1 MTKSEALKLFRE
13 YDIVPKLKLKKLDAF
28 GRPTNPSR
36 DKVALREAWNNFTDF
51 LCKDRQITAKQYD
64 TWSNPF

>member
-13 YDIVPKLKLKKLDAF
+13 YDIVPKLWKLDAF
-28 GRPTNPSR
+28 GWPTNPSR
-36 DKVALREAWNNFTDF
+36 AKANRREAWNNFTDS
-51 LCKDRQITAKQYD
+51 LCKNRQITAKQYD

>member
-13 YDIVPKLKLKKLDAF
+13 YDIVPELKLKKLDAF
-28 GRPTNPSR
+28 GWPTNPSR
-36 DKVALREAWNNFTDF
+36 DKAALREAWNNFTDS
-51 LCKDRQITAKQYD
+51 LCKNRQITARQYD

>member
-13 YDIVPKLKLKKLDAF
+13 YDIVPKLKLKKLDAC
-28 GRPTNPSR
+28 GWPTNPSR
-36 DKVALREAWNNFTDF
+36 DKANRREAWNNFTDF

>member
-13 YDIVPKLKLKKLDAF
+13 YDIVPKLKLKKLAAF
-28 GRPTNPSR
+28 GWPTNPSR
-36 DKVALREAWNNFTDF
+36 DKVALREAWNNFTDA
-51 LCKDRQITAKQYD
+51 LCKNRQITAKQYD